1 MESILYAFVI
11 ICNMSWSNDVWAK
24 MIKDSIEMASN
35 QVKRNIEMASEM
47 ASNQVKR
54 NIEMASEMARAFTT
68 SSETLGN
75 ETNVNQLEK

>member
-1 MESILYAFVI
+1 
-11 ICNMSWSNDVWAK
+11 MSWNNDVWAK
-24 MIKDSIEMASN
+24 MIKDSIEMASY
-35 QVKRNIEMASEM
+35 
-47 ASNQVKR
+47 QVKR